1 MKMGELA
8 MSVAVMV
15 GLVGAAVGA
24 ETQYILF
31 NRAPGQGMNQSR
43 AETLGRAQFEEIL
56 ARFPNRPAATVQTGI
71 SFVFS
76 PLRTPPET
84 TVRALET
91 FLAAAEAT
99 ETPVVVQI
107 DLEHW
112 WEGRPDLWNWWD
124 PAKPGYDPANRMNV
138 EWAGGSPDDAVKIA
152 WRNWGRQIRVLPP
165 PNLAS
170 PRYLAACREEIRRL
184 VPMVMAWHAR
194 LPEARKHLLVGIK
207 LGHETSI
214 GLNAYHHPGGNALLD
229 RPAAEDPSRPL
240 DPGDVTARGMAQ
252 LGHAALATLG
262 IRTNG
267 APAEAELRDVA
278 RGYLAGLCAEA
289 AKAGVPRR
297 LLFAHGAGWKDGELV
312 YDVPVNPHACPG
324 WSFYKHAADPRKD
337 AGVQR
342 NVAVSDAPFWA
353 ASEWLFQGPRTEA
366 AWRGALDATLADPRC
381 RYLCVFNWEGI
392 RDGEPVM
399 RAIDAFLR
407 ERAADRRSIS
417 PSDGS

>member
-1 MKMGELA
+1 MRPGRLA
-8 MSVAVMV
+8 TSVAAAL
-15 GLVGAAVGA
+15 GLAATSAGAV
-24 ETQYILF
+24 TQYILF
-31 NRAPGQGMNQSR
+31 NRAPGQGMNQAR
-43 AETLGRAQFEEIL
+43 PETLGRAQFEEVL
-56 ARFPNRPAATVQTGI
+56 ARFPNRPSAPVQTGI

-112 WEGRPDLWNWWD
+112 WEARPDLWNWWD
-124 PAKPGYDPANRMNV
+124 PAKPGHDPANRANV
-138 EWAGGSPDDAVKIA
+138 EWTGWSPDDAVKIA

-165 PNLAS
+165 PNLAA
-170 PRYLAACREEIRRL
+170 PRYLAACRDEIRRL
-184 VPMVMAWHAR
+184 VPVVMAWHAR
-194 LPEARKHLLVGIK
+194 LPEGRKHLLVGIK

-214 GLNAYHHPGGNALLD
+214 GVNAYHHPGGNALLD
-229 RPAAEDPSRPL
+229 RPPAGDPVQPL

-262 IRTNG
+262 VRTNG
-267 APAEAELRDVA
+267 APTEAELRDVA

-289 AKAGVPRR
+289 AAAGVPRR

-312 YDVPVNPHACPG
+312 YDVPANPHACPG

-342 NVAVSDAPFWA
+342 NVAASDAPFWA
-353 ASEWLFQGPRTEA
+353 ACEWLFQGPRTEE
-366 AWRGALDATLADPRC
+366 AWRGALAATMADPRC

-392 RDGEPVM
+392 RDSEPVM
-399 RAIDAFLR
+399 RAVDAFLR
-407 ERAADRRSIS
+407 ERAAGPRSSS
-417 PSDGS
+417 PTDGS